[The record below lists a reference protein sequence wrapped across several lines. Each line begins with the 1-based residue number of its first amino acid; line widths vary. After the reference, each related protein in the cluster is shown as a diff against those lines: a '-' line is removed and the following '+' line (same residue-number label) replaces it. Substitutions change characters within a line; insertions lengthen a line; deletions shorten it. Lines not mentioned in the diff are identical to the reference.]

1 MQASEVHP
9 FEADDGRRTPLETAL
24 DRLLAEVLVHG
35 ASLADD
41 SPAKAAMIRSLENIR
56 EELGRNPE
64 WFHDLCAD
72 LVPHPEPRDE
82 RGDH

>member
-1 MQASEVHP
+1 M
-9 FEADDGRRTPLETAL
+9 
-24 DRLLAEVLVHG
+24 HG

-41 SPAKAAMIRSLENIR
+41 SPAKAVMIRSLENIR
-56 EELGRNPE
+56 EELGKNPE

-72 LVPHPEPRDE
+72 LVPHSVPRDE